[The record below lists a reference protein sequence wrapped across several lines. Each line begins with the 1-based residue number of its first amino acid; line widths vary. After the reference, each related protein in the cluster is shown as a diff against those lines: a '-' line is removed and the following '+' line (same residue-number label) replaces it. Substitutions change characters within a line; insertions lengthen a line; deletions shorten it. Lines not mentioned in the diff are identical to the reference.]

1 MGNLSAATHDTHDP
15 AAMLPL
21 EPAGNSLA
29 IGPDREGR
37 GDAEKW
43 GLLLAWAMIA
53 SGILHAIPYAL
64 LGASWEGAVSW
75 RKPILFGIS
84 SGLTAWSA
92 ICLAAALPP
101 IRWKTGLVNSL
112 AVSLVGEVGL
122 VTLQFWRGVP
132 SHFNRTTVL
141 NAWIEAGLL
150 ACITWATIVLIVLT
164 IWSFRQ
170 LAMQKPMALAFR
182 WGMVLMVV
190 SCVIGFVITG
200 IGVYQQSLAM
210 PPETYGKAGVLKF
223 PHGIVIHAVQVLP
236 LGVWLLRRLGA
247 SSSLQ
252 ARWANQAGWAMVCL
266 LSLSLVQTCAGR
278 DRTDLWWPSWVLAL
292 AAIALFLQPVASWL
306 VQPINTKRLRSSHNR
321 ES

>member
-1 MGNLSAATHDTHDP
+1 LVAANHETRNQVAP
-15 AAMLPL
+15 LPL
-21 EPAGNSLA
+21 EPRGRSLE
-29 IGPDREGR
+29 IGLDWEGGR
-37 GDAEKW
+37 DAEKW
-43 GLLLAWAMIA
+43 GLLLAWGMIA
-53 SGILHAIPYAL
+53 SGLLHAIPFAL
-64 LGASWEGAVSW
+64 HGASWEGAVSY

-132 SHFNRTTVL
+132 SHFNRSTAF
-141 NAWIEAGLL
+141 NAWVEAGLL
-150 ACITWATIVLIVLT
+150 ACITWATIVLILLT

-170 LAMQKPMALAFR
+170 LTMTQPMVLAFR
-182 WGMVLMVV
+182 WGMVLMIV
-190 SCVIGFVITG
+190 SCAVGFVITG
-200 IGVYQQSLAM
+200 IGVYQQSLGM

-266 LSLSLVQTCAGR
+266 LSLSLAQTCAGC

-306 VQPINTKRLRSSHNR
+306 VQPINTKRLRSLHNR